1 MRLEELTRI
10 PSEVQDALI
19 TILSEKALPIPEL
32 GHEVQATK
40 GFNLIATAN
49 NRDRGVNELSSARR
63 RVVVSDVRG
72 GKGTMPVQL
81 AEAQVSYECWM
92 EEQEEDFQAK
102 VAAAQEAAVNFAA
115 AADTGDRAAITK
127 AFGAVGG
134 SCKGCHDDY
143 KQAN

>member
-1 MRLEELTRI
+1 MATI
-10 PSEVQDALI
+10 GDVFPAASAQGDTDAL
-19 TILSEKALPIPEL
+19 AA
-32 GHEVQATK
+32 V
-40 GFNLIATAN
+40 
-49 NRDRGVNELSSARR
+49 
-63 RVVVSDVRG
+63 
-72 GKGTMPVQL
+72 
-81 AEAQVSYECWM
+81 W
-92 EEQEEDFQAK
+92 EQEEDFQAK